1 MSLKNYGILKGRPIA
16 RQLGSGASPHY
27 QVHLIDNDDY
37 RIAVNVKSKKSPS
50 ELLYLIVENYRHP
63 LVDQLTDLPAGFT
76 RLESNPGGLALDYI
90 RANLFRPDQMI
101 PLPFDVPGPDND
113 LNEKIDFHVQRALAE
128 EDAMIY
134 AFGERWGPEPD
145 SRDKYF
151 GFKPGNGIHDI
162 HMNQGNVPEFMND
175 DDVWQDGGLLIHL
188 PSEDRWVAVFLAFQ
202 SQCWHTDDATGH
214 CIGEHEQPAEDKSV
228 VIIAAT
234 VNPIGNDPGMERV
247 LLLNTLATAVNLDGW
262 ALADKNKLRHPLDGL
277 RLEAGA
283 VASLT
288 LPGTTIQLSNQGGII
303 TLLNR
308 QGLKVHGVQYN
319 KDEVSEQGRTIV
331 F

>member
-1 MSLKNYGILKGRPIA
+1 MAQR
-16 RQLGSGASPHY
+16 LGAGASPHY
-27 QVHLIDNDDY
+27 QVHLVDDDDDY
-37 RIAVNVKSKKSPS
+37 RIAINVKSKKSPS
-50 ELLYLIVENYRHP
+50 ELLYLIVENYTHP
-63 LVDQLTDLPAGFT
+63 LVDQLKDLPAGFT
-76 RLESNPGGLALDYI
+76 PLPSKPGGLALDYI
-90 RANLFRPDQMI
+90 RANLFRPERMV

-134 AFGERWGPEPD
+134 AFGERWGPEPT

-175 DDVWQDGGLLIHL
+175 DGVWQDGGVLIHL
-188 PSEDRWVAVFLAFQ
+188 PSEDRWAAVFLAFQ
-202 SQCWHTDDATGH
+202 SQCWHTDDASGH
-214 CIGEHEQPAEDKSV
+214 CLGEPEKPAEEKSV

-234 VNPIGNDPGMERV
+234 VNPVGDDPRKERI
-247 LLLNTLATAVNLDGW
+247 LLLNTMATAVNLNGW
-262 ALADKNKLRHPLDGL
+262 ALADKNNLRHPLDGL
-277 RLEAGA
+277 SLEPGS
-283 VASLT
+283 VAELT
-288 LPGTTIQLSNQGGII
+288 LPGTTIQLSNKGGII

-308 QGLKVHGVQYN
+308 EGLKVHGVQYS
-319 KDEVSEQGRTIV
+319 KEDVSEQGRTIK